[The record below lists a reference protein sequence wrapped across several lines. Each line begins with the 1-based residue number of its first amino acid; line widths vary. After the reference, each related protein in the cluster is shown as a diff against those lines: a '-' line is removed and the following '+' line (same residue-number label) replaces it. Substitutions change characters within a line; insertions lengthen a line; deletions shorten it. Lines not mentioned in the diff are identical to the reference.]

1 MKCMFLKKQY
11 RSCTCMLKYQTWT
24 CTLYI
29 IDIRQTGI
37 LKESIGIYFF
47 SDTKKKRNSIHIKVD
62 FDLWLRNFIIIS
74 LTSLKIDIMII
85 HYSML

>member
-1 MKCMFLKKQY
+1 MQDRHFRKRKQGFFLVLAKRNNDQKCMFLKKQY

-47 SDTKKKRNSIHIKVD
+47 SDTKKKKIK
-62 FDLWLRNFIIIS
+62 L
-74 LTSLKIDIMII
+74 
-85 HYSML
+85 

>member
-1 MKCMFLKKQY
+1 MQDRHFRKRKQGVFFLWSLKEIMKCMFLKKQY
-11 RSCTCMLKYQTWT
+11 RSCTCMLKYQTWA

-47 SDTKKKRNSIHIKVD
+47 SDTKKKKIK
-62 FDLWLRNFIIIS
+62 L
-74 LTSLKIDIMII
+74 
-85 HYSML
+85 

>member
-47 SDTKKKRNSIHIKVD
+47 SDTKKKKIK
-62 FDLWLRNFIIIS
+62 L
-74 LTSLKIDIMII
+74 
-85 HYSML
+85 